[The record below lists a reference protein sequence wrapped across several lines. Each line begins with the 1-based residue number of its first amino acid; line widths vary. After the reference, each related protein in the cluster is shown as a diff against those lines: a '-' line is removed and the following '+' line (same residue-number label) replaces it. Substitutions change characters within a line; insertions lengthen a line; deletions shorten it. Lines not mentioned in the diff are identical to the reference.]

1 MGNSYVGLLNG
12 QIFSAGLESANYIQI
27 LLFDASTP
35 LTRGGSY
42 A

>member
-12 QIFSAGLESANYIQI
+12 QSYFADLVSASQNLIK
-27 LLFDASTP
+27 LFDVST
-35 LTRGGSY
+35 LFSGGSY

>member
-12 QIFSAGLESANYIQI
+12 QTYFADLVSAPYNIRK
-27 LLFDASTP
+27 LFNAST
-35 LTRGGSY
+35 LSKGGCY